1 MFTFSISETD
11 DKETPSST
19 SGAVNARKSC
29 WVTYSSVNETLPEGM
44 SRRDHG
50 EMMKPVAEG
59 SGQRNREVK
68 HCRYNQGQIWTR
80 NT

>member
-19 SGAVNARKSC
+19 SGAVNARRSC
-29 WVTYSSVNETLPEGM
+29 WVTYSPVNEMLPEGM

-50 EMMKPVAEG
+50 EMMKPMAEG
-59 SGQRNREVK
+59 SGQRNRRIN
-68 HCRYNQGQIWTR
+68 HCR
-80 NT
+80 